1 MNIKRFLELLFKFNF
16 KDFLW
21 LKLIQWEI
29 PQNLQR
35 PHIQNDLGLHFGKS
49 RRCTFRFYQRKHNA
63 VAKVIQGE
71 GKTFSFYYHYF
82 LLFFFIAH
90 PSLIWFLSRVWQ
102 RKSTCDLRNLGS
114 FFSTWCMMT
123 QNVHWIL
130 FVDLIPLSSPL
141 SIILPRGQGFND
153 VIINQWKG
161 RCPCSVGLQSPP
173 LPTSLSKDLFS
184 FI

>member
-63 VAKVIQGE
+63 VVKVIQGE
-71 GKTFSFYYHYF
+71 SKTFSFYYHYTF
-82 LLFFFIAH
+82 YSFFSIAH
-90 PSLIWFLSRVWQ
+90 PSLVWFLSRVWQ
-102 RKSTCDLRNLGS
+102 RKSICDLRILGS
-114 FFSTWCMMT
+114 FFSGAWWHKMFTY
-123 QNVHWIL
+123 WIL
-130 FVDLIPLSSPL
+130 FVDLSPSLPHFLSNSPEGRVSMMSS
-141 SIILPRGQGFND
+141 SIN
-153 VIINQWKG
+153 G
-161 RCPCSVGLQSPP
+161 RDTVHEPMVCKDPPPP
-173 LPTSLSKDLFS
+173 LPF
-184 FI
+184 